1 MEPDPAKLLADGE
14 PPLAVPDNARSDES
28 NAVTDSPKF
37 TVKLIVA
44 ALVKEPLAPCVD
56 VIIGVGAVVSE
67 VMVNWVAAL
76 LGFAAAS
83 DATDDG
89 ISTITVPSED
99 ETTSNV

>member
-1 MEPDPAKLLADGE
+1 MEPDPAKLLAAGE
-14 PPLAVPDNARSDES
+14 PPLAVPDTVIPVELKPD
-28 NAVTDSPKF
+28 TDSPKF

-76 LGFAAAS
+76 LGFAAMS
-83 DATDDG
+83 VATAVA

-99 ETTSNV
+99 GITSNV

>member
-1 MEPDPAKLLADGE
+1 MEPDPAKLLAAGE
-14 PPLAVPDNARSDES
+14 PPLAVPDTVIPVELKPD
-28 NAVTDSPKF
+28 TDSPKF

-89 ISTITVPSED
+89 TSIITVPSED
-99 ETTSNV
+99 ETTSKV

>member
-1 MEPDPAKLLADGE
+1 MEPDPAKLLAAGE
-14 PPLAVPDNARSDES
+14 PPLAVPDTVMSVALKPD
-28 NAVTDSPKF
+28 TDSPKF

-44 ALVKEPLAPCVD
+44 ALVEEPLAPCVD

-67 VMVNWVAAL
+67 VMVNWIAAL
-76 LGFAAAS
+76 LRFAAAS